1 MNDEQKLGK
10 HAVLLKPLETTT
22 SKEFVLTVVLL
33 TAAILFGIGAYGYQL
48 IVGVGVTGLNRPVS
62 WGLYIVNCIYFIALS
77 YGALLTSAVLRLI
90 NAEWRLP
97 ITRAAEGI
105 TACTL
110 VIGAVNIVMDM
121 GRPDR
126 AMTIPLYAQ
135 FRSPIVWDFVW
146 VSLYVTSSFIYLY
159 LTLIPDIAL
168 LRDRYPHRKRF
179 YRFLAL
185 GYTGTPKQKRLIRLA
200 VNGMTIAIIPIAV
213 TVCTVLAWLFA
224 LTVQPMWHSTLMGP
238 YFVIGAVFSGIG
250 ILIFTLAVLRRLF
263 NLHNYIKYEH
273 FRKLGY
279 LLLVMSF
286 IWFYFTVADYIT
298 TLYGNDPAHMAVFDA
313 KISGEFAV
321 QFWAQ
326 VLFCF
331 VLPCIIVIVPRFRT
345 VRGLTI
351 AGLSANAGMWLERV
365 LIIVPT
371 LARPRMPI
379 GWGYY
384 MPTWVEWSVMLA
396 CVAGIGLFYVIF
408 VKFFPIISIWEL
420 EEAEAKEQ
428 QAAEARC
435 IELENAG
442 TRSAEA
448 A

>member
-200 VNGMTIAIIPIAV
+200 VNGMTIAIIPIAGR
-213 TVCTVLAWLFA
+213 W
-224 LTVQPMWHSTLMGP
+224 
-238 YFVIGAVFSGIG
+238 
-250 ILIFTLAVLRRLF
+250 
-263 NLHNYIKYEH
+263 
-273 FRKLGY
+273 
-279 LLLVMSF
+279 
-286 IWFYFTVADYIT
+286 
-298 TLYGNDPAHMAVFDA
+298 
-313 KISGEFAV
+313 
-321 QFWAQ
+321 
-326 VLFCF
+326 
-331 VLPCIIVIVPRFRT
+331 
-345 VRGLTI
+345 
-351 AGLSANAGMWLERV
+351 
-365 LIIVPT
+365 
-371 LARPRMPI
+371 
-379 GWGYY
+379 
-384 MPTWVEWSVMLA
+384 
-396 CVAGIGLFYVIF
+396 
-408 VKFFPIISIWEL
+408 
-420 EEAEAKEQ
+420 
-428 QAAEARC
+428 AAEKPPNR
-435 IELENAG
+435 L
-442 TRSAEA
+442 A
-448 A
+448 ALALMDP